1 MSIELGVEGGDDV
14 RGPPDAAGFVDE
26 TLADGV
32 HEIADMDVDRGIG
45 ALGVIGCLG
54 FRWHIASGDTGRLE
68 AGVMVV
74 GVEVAVGGMARI
86 SRLRG
91 PHAVAHRQVAAEG
104 NHVGVAHRAAQ
115 RRVSL

>member
-1 MSIELGVEGGDDV
+1 
-14 RGPPDAAGFVDE
+14 
-26 TLADGV
+26 
-32 HEIADMDVDRGIG
+32 
-45 ALGVIGCLG
+45 
-54 FRWHIASGDTGRLE
+54 
-68 AGVMVV
+68 MVV